1 MHDLDRIK
9 TLEFFQSRVYA
20 EKITE
25 PKNPDETNQENIN
38 NFLDALRPTS
48 EELQSLFVQ
57 DSEQPET

>member
-25 PKNPDETNQENIN
+25 PKSPDETNQENIN
-38 NFLDALRPTS
+38 NFLDA
-48 EELQSLFVQ
+48 
-57 DSEQPET
+57 